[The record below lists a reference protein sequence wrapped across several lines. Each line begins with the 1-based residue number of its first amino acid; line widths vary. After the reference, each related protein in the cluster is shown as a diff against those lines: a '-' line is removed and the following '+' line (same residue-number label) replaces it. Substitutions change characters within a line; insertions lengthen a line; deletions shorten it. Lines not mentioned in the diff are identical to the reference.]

1 MEVIEVCFSRKIV
14 SNIPNPLFFN
24 QSQITISESHK
35 YLQAQTFENIVD
47 FGIIFLFFSAKD
59 PSPHFSML

>member
-14 SNIPNPLFFN
+14 SNIPNPFFFN

-35 YLQAQTFENIVD
+35 YLQAQTLYLELLKILL
-47 FGIIFLFFSAKD
+47 ILE
-59 PSPHFSML
+59 